1 MMQNPSA
8 SPAVALRN
16 GVLIPSIGFGTWPLK
31 GDEAVAAVKS
41 ALSVGY
47 RHIDTAEN
55 YQNEEAV
62 GQAIRES
69 GVPRGQIF
77 VTTKFNRQWH
87 SVAGARTACEASLK
101 RLGLD
106 YLDLLLIH
114 WPNPDQNQFVEAF
127 DGLQR
132 LLAAGLVRA
141 IGTSNFKEAHLQTL
155 AGHGMAPHINQ
166 IQLAPYH
173 QRLAL
178 RAVHAQQGIVTES
191 WSPLGRGTAL
201 LQEPVIVAAA
211 NAHGKTPAQIVL
223 RWHVQQG
230 LIAIPKSS
238 NAVRQQQN
246 LQVFDFVLSDAEM
259 AGIHALQNDAS
270 PILDADSFGH

>member
-1 MMQNPSA
+1 MQNVSA
-8 SPAVALRN
+8 SPTLALRN
-16 GVLIPSIGFGTWPLK
+16 GVQIPQIGFGTWPLK

-41 ALSVGY
+41 ALAVGY

-62 GQAIRES
+62 GQALRAS
-69 GVPRGQIF
+69 GVSRGQVFI
-77 VTTKFNRQWH
+77 TTKFNRQWH

-114 WPNPDQNQFVEAF
+114 WPNPAQNQFVEAF

-132 LLAAGLVRA
+132 LLDAGLVRA
-141 IGTSNFKEAHLQTL
+141 IGTSNFTEAHLQTL
-155 AGHGMAPHINQ
+155 ADNGMLPHVNQ

-173 QRLAL
+173 QRMAL
-178 RAVHAQQGIVTES
+178 RAWHAQHGVVTES
-191 WSPLGRGTAL
+191 WSPLGKGTAL
-201 LQEPVIVAAA
+201 LQEPCIAAA
-211 NAHGKTPAQIVL
+211 AAAHGKTPAQIVL

-230 LIAIPKSS
+230 LVAIPKSS
-238 NAVRQQQN
+238 QAERQAQN
-246 LQVFDFVLSDAEM
+246 LQVFDFALSDAEM
-259 AGIHALQNDAS
+259 AAINALQNDAS
-270 PILDADSFGH
+270 PIMDANTFGH